1 MKLGIYRHYKGN
13 LYQVLGVGSH
23 TESGEIVVIY
33 QALYDSFG
41 LWVRPLKMFEETI
54 KIDGKECKR
63 FTLVSAPLENQPQM
77 RQESK

>member
-41 LWVRPLKMFEETI
+41 LWLRPLEMFEGEI
-54 KIDGKECKR
+54 EIDGPRRKR
-63 FTLVSAPLENQPQM
+63 FILVSAPQETQPQM
-77 RQESK
+77 R

>member
-41 LWVRPLKMFEETI
+41 LWLRPLEMFEGEI
-54 KIDGKECKR
+54 EIDGSRRKR
-63 FTLVSAPLENQPQM
+63 FIFVSAPLETQPQM
-77 RQESK
+77 R